1 MSKPKVIIIGG
12 GLGGLMSGALL
23 SKEGFQVSLLEKQHN
38 IGGGLQSYRRGG
50 VVFDTGMH
58 ILGGMSSG
66 GNIFKICQYLGISDD
81 FVCMDID
88 SKSGVLLYVDSEK
101 KSYLLDMSRE
111 GFVDSL
117 STYFPSEK
125 EHLSQY
131 LSSIYSII
139 DELDLFHLRK
149 PTHSFF
155 EHSDNYDIA
164 ANQLLDK
171 FFDDERLKSVI
182 ACINT
187 LYAGEENI
195 TPSYLHAAISMVFM
209 NVASRIAGG
218 YSNFAK
224 ALVSVIEQNGGV
236 VKTGTE
242 VVEIKTTERKFC
254 GVKLA
259 NQEEIAADYCIS
271 AIPPS
276 EMISLVDNPR
286 LFSKAYRNLIEQ
298 RNDSLSAFVVNI
310 KLKENRLRYFNS
322 IGFYYKDYDSA
333 WTASDGQTI
342 DKFMYMTPPTE
353 SQGEWAATLSITA
366 LMKWSAVEAW
376 ESTICGRRNESYYAW
391 KEQLCNNL
399 IEQMNHVIPG
409 FSNMVE
415 SIDAASPLTIR
426 DYTSVRHGAMCGNRN
441 ESGNLFGSLL
451 PVKTKIENLL
461 LTGQS
466 NHMHGF
472 CGVSLTAIETVE
484 AIVGEGVVIDKINQF
499 VR

>member
-88 SKSGVLLYVDSEK
+88 SKSGVSLYVDSEK

-111 GFVDSL
+111 GFVNSL
-117 STYFPSEK
+117 SAYFPAEK
-125 EHLSQY
+125 EHLEQY
-131 LSSIYSII
+131 LEAIYNIV

-155 EHSDNYDIA
+155 EHSDTYDIPV
-164 ANQLLDK
+164 NQLLDH
-171 FFDDERLKSVI
+171 FFDDNRLKSVI

-187 LYAGEENI
+187 LYAGEEQI

-224 ALVSVIEQNGGV
+224 ALVRVIEQNGGTV
-236 VKTGTE
+236 TTGAE
-242 VVEIKTTERKFC
+242 VVEIQTEGKRFR
-254 GVKLA
+254 GIKLA
-259 NQEEIAADYCIS
+259 NQEEITADYCIS

-276 EMISLVDNPR
+276 EMLSLIDNPH
-286 LFSKAYRNLIEQ
+286 LFSNAYRHLIDQ

-310 KLKENRLRYFNS
+310 KLKEHCLRYLNT
-322 IGFYYKDYDSA
+322 IGFYYTDYNSA
-333 WTASDGQTI
+333 WTASDGHTV
-342 DKFMYMTPPTE
+342 DKFMYMTPPAN
-353 SQGEWAATLSITA
+353 SQGEWAETLSITA
-366 LMKWSAVEAW
+366 LIRWSAVEAW
-376 ESTICGRRNESYYAW
+376 EHTTCGHRGASYYAW
-391 KEQLCNNL
+391 KDQLSNDLIAKMNN
-399 IEQMNHVIPG
+399 VIPG

-415 SIDAASPLTIR
+415 YVDAASPLTIR
-426 DYTSVRHGAMCGNRN
+426 DYTAVRHGAMCGNRN

-484 AIVGEGVVIDKINQF
+484 AIVGEGVVVDKINQF